1 MTTGTGEDA
10 TGGAVSESVR
20 RALETELE
28 RAVLQA
34 KSRSGAKTW
43 GTLPGSIRSR
53 VRRFRWNRACFFDCD
68 RRSERYSRRGLAC
81 GELALGCR
89 PPWPSTL
96 IGAFACLDYALK
108 DSVQPRPVTRD
119 YR

>member
-43 GTLPGSIRSR
+43 GTLPGSIRS
-53 VRRFRWNRACFFDCD
+53 
-68 RRSERYSRRGLAC
+68 
-81 GELALGCR
+81 
-89 PPWPSTL
+89 
-96 IGAFACLDYALK
+96 
-108 DSVQPRPVTRD
+108 
-119 YR
+119 